1 MRYIWLGVRGFLI
14 WLVPFG
20 VSFFFYNQEREL
32 TSSYALFKSVMFLVL
47 VWTTLAVG
55 LIRPPRATPAWL
67 VGLIY
72 LAINLGLDAL
82 VVLPLTG
89 LSLPTYFEQIGIGY
103 LLIPTVTYVL
113 LRQGGRRA
121 GGLAAAG

>member
-1 MRYIWLGVRGFLI
+1 MRYLWLAVRGFLI

-20 VSFFFYNQEREL
+20 VSFFFYNQEGEL
-32 TSSYALFKSVMFLVL
+32 TTSYALFKSVMFLTL

-55 LIRPPRATPAWL
+55 LIRPPRDTPAWL

-72 LAINLGLDAL
+72 LAINLGLDVL
-82 VVLPLTG
+82 VVWPLTG
-89 LSLPTYFEQIGIGY
+89 LSLLPYIEQIGLGY
-103 LLIPTVTYVL
+103 LLIPTITYTL
-113 LRQGGRRA
+113 LRQGGRQA